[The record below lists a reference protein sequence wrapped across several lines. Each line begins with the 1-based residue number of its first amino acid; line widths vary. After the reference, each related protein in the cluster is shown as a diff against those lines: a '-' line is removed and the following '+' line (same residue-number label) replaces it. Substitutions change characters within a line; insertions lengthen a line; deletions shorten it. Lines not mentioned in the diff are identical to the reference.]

1 MSPQEHQV
9 RHRQRQLGHRPKD
22 RRHAE
27 QLSVVGRRDSTDPKR
42 RTEPGMRGERAS
54 SHDHE
59 RLMTD
64 HEHESH
70 PRVQWSVRAGA
81 SGREFTSSWRKTSR
95 GGSELTCDG
104 GGSRVRRVWRATPSG
119 SGIGTPATP
128 FYRPPSEGA
137 GTAEKEAEADL
148 AATTLNRCLH
158 SHGFPY
164 GNMRKYDFHLQGYRA
179 YIVGNMIRAPRCSVL
194 PSSSFVRRR

>member
-1 MSPQEHQV
+1 
-9 RHRQRQLGHRPKD
+9 
-22 RRHAE
+22 
-27 QLSVVGRRDSTDPKR
+27 
-42 RTEPGMRGERAS
+42 MRGEQAI

-104 GGSRVRRVWRATPSG
+104 GGSRVRRVWRPTPSG

-148 AATTLNRCLH
+148 RSRQRPWETGCDDSQRM
-158 SHGFPY
+158 SPFPKVFP
-164 GNMRKYDFHLQGYRA
+164 METS
-179 YIVGNMIRAPRCSVL
+179 GNMIFPCRGYSAYL
-194 PSSSFVRRR
+194 KT

>member
-1 MSPQEHQV
+1 MSRTPEDSHGTAEEAVQHGGGGHDAMSPQEHQV

-104 GGSRVRRVWRATPSG
+104 GGSRVRRVWRPTPSG

-148 AATTLNRCLH
+148 AATTLNACLR
-158 SHGFPY
+158 S
-164 GNMRKYDFHLQGYRA
+164 
-179 YIVGNMIRAPRCSVL
+179 PRFSL
-194 PSSSFVRRR
+194 WKHQEI